1 MKKFLLLAAIGIC
14 SLANFSY
21 GQKQKTDDKILL
33 NSYTKAELNAIK
45 QNPLE
50 YEILSY
56 ALSNGTYIID
66 QPKDKDVSMFP
77 ELRSERPVDA
87 NSKLLFTDFGIKIT
101 DRSQYFRIV
110 GQNKLLIVKSSN
122 TLKLE
127 LSKSSSHE

>member
-1 MKKFLLLAAIGIC
+1 M
-14 SLANFSY
+14 
-21 GQKQKTDDKILL
+21 
-33 NSYTKAELNAIK
+33 NAIK
-45 QNPLE
+45 QTPE
-50 YEILSY
+50 AYEILSY

-77 ELRSERPVDA
+77 ELRMELPVDA
-87 NSKLLFTDFGIKIT
+87 NTKILFTDIGIKIT
-101 DRSQYFRIV
+101 DRSQYFQIV